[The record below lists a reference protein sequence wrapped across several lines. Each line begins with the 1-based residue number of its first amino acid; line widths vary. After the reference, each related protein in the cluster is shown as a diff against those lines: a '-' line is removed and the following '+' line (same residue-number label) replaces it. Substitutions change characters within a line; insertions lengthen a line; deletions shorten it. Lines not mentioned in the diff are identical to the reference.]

1 MEFPSQFN
9 VLALSALPV
18 FWMLWELGA
27 NRMFSSVLAVLCA
40 RDVLEAPSVLGCFGR
55 AMGSVDALGAQ
66 GTLGELALF
75 FSNSVIFVA
84 FGVPW
89 F

>member
-18 FWMLWELGA
+18 FWMLWELGV

-55 AMGSVDALGAQ
+55 ATGSVDALGAQ
-66 GTLGELALF
+66 VIWLYFLATPLF
-75 FSNSVIFVA
+75 LLRLEYRGF
-84 FGVPW
+84 
-89 F
+89 